1 MKSIL
6 ILVLF
11 LLASTLLFAQNA
23 PQDSLK
29 IVVESRIKKGLTNQ
43 EIIIPLVN
51 SDTIKKNAVDI
62 KAEFW
67 DTVNYNPYRNEV
79 AKYPLQVKFQD
90 TSYASPIKKPKV
102 ITSRYGWRR
111 GRPHQGI
118 DIDLVTGDSVMSILE
133 GIVRYA
139 RHSRSHGKVVV
150 VRHYN
155 GLETTYAHL
164 SKIYVKPND
173 TITKGEFIGKGGN
186 TGRSTGS
193 HLHLVTS
200 YKGQYIHPEYI
211 FDFSEENKIR
221 SKEIWITKEW
231 TRASLHS
238 ARRQSK
244 LKLFTTQEEALASLV
259 KTKKIYVVRSGDTL
273 SRISKR
279 NNVSIT
285 AICRTNSIRKSST
298 LRIGQKLVLEL

>member
-1 MKSIL
+1 MKPIIASI
-6 ILVLF
+6 VF
-11 LLASTLLFAQNA
+11 LLASTLLFTQNT

-29 IVVESRIKKGLTNQ
+29 IVVKSIPEKGLPTQ
-43 EIIIPLVN
+43 EIIIPLVDLD
-51 SDTIKKNAVDI
+51 SAVNDSIDI

-67 DTVNYNPYRNEV
+67 DTVNFNPYRNEV
-79 AKYPLQVKFQD
+79 VKFPLQITFKD
-90 TSYASPIKKPKV
+90 SNYASPITKNKV

-118 DIDLVTGDSVMSILE
+118 DIDLVTGDSVVSILD
-133 GIVRYA
+133 GVVRFAKY
-139 RHSRSHGKVVV
+139 SRGHGKVVV
-150 VRHYN
+150 IRHYN
-155 GLETTYAHL
+155 GLETAYAHL
-164 SKIYVKPND
+164 SKIKVKPND
-173 TITKGEFIGKGGN
+173 TIAKGQLIGKGGN

-211 FDFSEENKIR
+211 FDFSEDNKIR
-221 SKEIWITKEW
+221 SKELWVTKEW

-238 ARRQSK
+238 PRRKSK
-244 LKLFTTQEEALASLV
+244 LKLFTTKEQALASLV
-259 KTKKIYVVRSGDTL
+259 KTKKVYVVRSGDTL

-279 NNVSIT
+279 NNVSIA

>member
-6 ILVLF
+6 ASIVF
-11 LLASTLLFAQNA
+11 LLASTLLFSQNA
-23 PQDSLK
+23 PNDSLK
-29 IVVESRIKKGLTNQ
+29 IIVESRIKKGVTSQ
-43 EIIIPLVN
+43 EIIIPIVD
-51 SDTIKKNAVDI
+51 SDTIKKNIVDI
-62 KAEFW
+62 KTEFW

-79 AKYPLQVKFQD
+79 VKFPLQITFKD
-90 TSYASPIKKPKV
+90 SNYASPIAKNKV

-118 DIDLVTGDSVMSILE
+118 DIDLVTGDSVSSILD
-133 GIVRYA
+133 GVVRYA
-139 RHSRSHGKVVV
+139 RYSRGHGKVVV
-150 VRHYN
+150 IRHYN

-164 SKIYVKPND
+164 SSINVKPND
-173 TITKGEFIGKGGN
+173 TIAKGQFIGKGGN

-211 FDFSEENKIR
+211 FDFSEDNKIR
-221 SKEIWITKEW
+221 AKELWVTKEW
-231 TRASLHS
+231 TRASFHS
-238 ARRQSK
+238 SRRQSK
-244 LKLFTTQEEALASLV
+244 LKLYTTEDQALASLI
-259 KTKKIYVVRSGDTL
+259 KTKKVYVVRSGDTL

-279 NNVSIT
+279 NNVSIA

-298 LRIGQKLVLEL
+298 LRIGQKLILEL